1 MLEGRKVNRSSRIL
15 ALFVFSAVLSLSVAV
30 FRASAFPTAYFA
42 TISPCDGAGNV
53 KTTFG
58 STEFVYAEGVGY
70 APFEQITL
78 RVIPNEAPYST
89 AFSVCNTVATADG
102 SGHLSPVKLCVLVP
116 GKYDVW
122 ADRNSNGVL
131 ELAPTDPIDG
141 SIRPEPVAGLGTC
154 YVGLFVVPEYWLGTI
169 SGLAAC
175 LGAFGIF
182 FLSKRKHKIA

>member
-53 KTTFG
+53 RTTFG
-58 STEFVYAEGVGY
+58 NAEFVYAEGVGY

-78 RVIPNEAPYST
+78 RVIPNEAPFST

-102 SGHLSPVKLCVLVP
+102 SGHLGPVKLCILAP